1 MTLAPGLNSK
11 LAEML
16 PGRQAGRRFAEFAY
30 NNNTEDNSLISSHCE
45 TSHSKGFSV
54 SARTLEDDMDKLA
67 KDGLVD
73 KHRATVVLD
82 GQTYPSVV
90 YGSLDAFKADI
101 EQARAVLAA
110 EIATMA
116 QGERT
121 DVEPSL
127 KLAEVSH
134 AEAAEIANF
143 DHGGDRRSDQKPK
156 LVFEVTNE
164 QAAEKLDVS
173 DKYVREAKKIQ
184 RESPE
189 HFDKVK
195 SGELSLQQADPEVE
209 PLPFSRDVAD
219 KLEHY
224 CISRDQWRKETLG
237 GELAAV
243 RFSEL
248 IDQVDGEARQAVL
261 KIPAPE
267 IFSANLALKQVLSNR
282 PSGLE
287 MLGRWSA

>member
-1 MTLAPGLNSK
+1 
-11 LAEML
+11 
-16 PGRQAGRRFAEFAY
+16 
-30 NNNTEDNSLISSHCE
+30 
-45 TSHSKGFSV
+45 
-54 SARTLEDDMDKLA
+54 
-67 KDGLVD
+67 
-73 KHRATVVLD
+73 
-82 GQTYPSVV
+82 VV

-101 EQARAVLAA
+101 EQAEQTSGSQMTNVTSDPLKP
-110 EIATMA
+110 E
-116 QGERT
+116 QVYPPEL
-121 DVEPSL
+121 VE
-127 KLAEVSH
+127 ET
-134 AEAAEIANF
+134 
-143 DHGGDRRSDQKPK
+143 GDPQM
-156 LVFEVTNE
+156 TNV
-164 QAAEKLDVS
+164 QN
-173 DKYVREAKKIQ
+173 
-184 RESPE
+184 ESPATE
-189 HFDKVK
+189 QDQGVK
-195 SGELSLQQADPEVE
+195 LPLDISQTEAADPEVE

-282 PSGLE
+282 RSGLE

>member
-1 MTLAPGLNSK
+1 
-11 LAEML
+11 
-16 PGRQAGRRFAEFAY
+16 
-30 NNNTEDNSLISSHCE
+30 
-45 TSHSKGFSV
+45 
-54 SARTLEDDMDKLA
+54 
-67 KDGLVD
+67 
-73 KHRATVVLD
+73 
-82 GQTYPSVV
+82 VV

-101 EQARAVLAA
+101 EQARAALAA
-110 EIATMA
+110 EIANLDLGRPEKNSA
-116 QGERT
+116 KLQ
-121 DVEPSL
+121 SL
-127 KLAEVSH
+127 S
-134 AEAAEIANF
+134 
-143 DHGGDRRSDQKPK
+143 RS
-156 LVFEVTNE
+156 E
-164 QAAEKLDVS
+164 AAEKLDVS
-173 DKYVREAKKIQ
+173 ARYVNEAKKIQ

-237 GELAAV
+237 GDLVAV

-248 IDQVDGEARQAVL
+248 IDQVDGEARRAVL

-267 IFSANLALKQVLSNR
+267 VFSTNLALKQVLANR
-282 PSGLE
+282 PSGLK

>member
-1 MTLAPGLNSK
+1 LADSVSEYLSKYSYMTLAPGLSSK

-16 PGRQAGRRFAEFAY
+16 AESQVGRRYLTFAY
-30 NNNTEDNSLISSHCE
+30 NNNTEENSLISE
-45 TSHSKGFSV
+45 GEITSHIKGFSA
-54 SARTLEDDMDKLA
+54 SEKTIKKYLKKLA
-67 KDGLVD
+67 DDGRIEA
-73 KHRATVVLD
+73 HQETVVLD
-82 GQTYPSVV
+82 GQTYPTVV

-101 EQARAVLAA
+101 EQ
-110 EIATMA
+110 
-116 QGERT
+116 
-121 DVEPSL
+121 VEQAS
-127 KLAEVSH
+127 ASQ
-134 AEAAEIANF
+134 IANAKN
-143 DHGGDRRSDQKPK
+143 GS
-156 LVFEVTNE
+156 LVPSQEGPPAN
-164 QAAEKLDVS
+164 
-173 DKYVREAKKIQ
+173 
-184 RESPE
+184 
-189 HFDKVK
+189 
-195 SGELSLQQADPEVE
+195 ADPEVE

-224 CISRDQWRKETLG
+224 CISRDQWRKQTLG

>member
-1 MTLAPGLNSK
+1 M
-11 LAEML
+11 
-16 PGRQAGRRFAEFAY
+16 
-30 NNNTEDNSLISSHCE
+30 
-45 TSHSKGFSV
+45 SV
-54 SARTLEDDMDKLA
+54 SARTVKDDLKKLVN
-67 KDGLVD
+67 DGLIEA
-73 KHRATVVLD
+73 HREPVVLD
-82 GQTYPSVV
+82 GKTYPTVV

-101 EQARAVLAA
+101 EQARAVLAELDQA
-110 EIATMA
+110 A
-116 QGERT
+116 
-121 DVEPSL
+121 
-127 KLAEVSH
+127 KLPLDISQS
-134 AEAAEIANF
+134 EAAE
-143 DHGGDRRSDQKPK
+143 
-156 LVFEVTNE
+156 
-164 QAAEKLDVS
+164 
-173 DKYVREAKKIQ
+173 
-184 RESPE
+184 PE
-189 HFDKVK
+189 T
-195 SGELSLQQADPEVE
+195 E
-209 PLPFSRDVAD
+209 PLPFSQDVAD

>member
-1 MTLAPGLNSK
+1 
-11 LAEML
+11 
-16 PGRQAGRRFAEFAY
+16 
-30 NNNTEDNSLISSHCE
+30 
-45 TSHSKGFSV
+45 
-54 SARTLEDDMDKLA
+54 
-67 KDGLVD
+67 
-73 KHRATVVLD
+73 VVLD
-82 GQTYPSVV
+82 GQTYPSAV

-101 EQARAVLAA
+101 
-110 EIATMA
+110 
-116 QGERT
+116 
-121 DVEPSL
+121 D
-127 KLAEVSH
+127 LAEETSGSQITNVT
-134 AEAAEIANF
+134 
-143 DHGGDRRSDQKPK
+143 SDALNQ
-156 LVFEVTNE
+156 EQD
-164 QAAEKLDVS
+164 QAAILRGDIS
-173 DKYVREAKKIQ
+173 RSEA
-184 RESPE
+184 
-189 HFDKVK
+189 
-195 SGELSLQQADPEVE
+195 ADPEAE
-209 PLPFSRDVAD
+209 PLPFSQDIAD